1 MKAIEVAAIV
11 NANIEKAWKYWT
23 EANHIKNW
31 NFASDEW
38 HCPKAESDLRE
49 GRRFTSRMEA
59 KDGSMGFDFGGQFT
73 KVIPNNLL
81 EYTLDDGREV
91 SIKFVDKEDQ
101 TEIVE
106 TFQPENQN
114 SLELQRQ
121 GWQAILDNFKDYVES
136 N

>member
-11 NANIEKAWKYWT
+11 NAKKEKTWKYWT
-23 EANHIKNW
+23 ETNHIKNW

-38 HCPKAESDLRE
+38 HCPNAESDLRE
-49 GRRFTSRMEA
+49 GGRFTSRMEA
-59 KDGSMGFDFGGQFT
+59 KDGNMGFDFGGQFT

-91 SIKFVDKEDQ
+91 SVIFVDKEGQ